1 VWQSLSAHRQ
11 DVELIAAC
19 WLAVQFA
26 AGMPTPRESSSIA
39 YKWAFNVAH
48 SLINLPR
55 LLATAFPEVT
65 WIAAVFGL
73 PAPPPR
79 DSSAQQG
86 LNEVTEKSQTQITGG
101 GSAQ

>member
-11 DVELIAAC
+11 DAELIAAC

-26 AGMPTPRESSSIA
+26 AGMPTPRDSSSTA

-55 LLATAFPEVT
+55 LLATAFPEVA
-65 WIAAVFGL
+65 WIAALFGL
-73 PAPPPR
+73 PA
-79 DSSAQQG
+79 SSASASSTPSG
-86 LNEVTEKSQTQITGG
+86 SDRESEKQIPGG
-101 GSAQ
+101 GSAA

>member
-1 VWQSLSAHRQ
+1 VWQSLSAHRP

-19 WLAVQFA
+19 WLAVQLA

-65 WIAAVFGL
+65 WIAAILRL

-79 DSSAQQG
+79 ASSAQQG
-86 LNEVTEKSQTQITGG
+86 LNEESQTQITGG